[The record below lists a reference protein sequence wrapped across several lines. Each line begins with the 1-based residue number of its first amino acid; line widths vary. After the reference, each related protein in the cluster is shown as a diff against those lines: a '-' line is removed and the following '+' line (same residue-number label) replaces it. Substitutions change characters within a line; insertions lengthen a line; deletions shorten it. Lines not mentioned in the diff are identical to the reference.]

1 MFHDDDMAKD
11 AAITIRIPASLKRS
25 LEARAKAQH
34 RSVSAQVVAHIERA
48 LTERS
53 DDVGGN
59 GRFLGLFEGT
69 RLPSDEE
76 IQEVRDLLWGSE
88 SRLGRR

>member
-1 MFHDDDMAKD
+1 MAKD
-11 AAITIRIPASLKRS
+11 AAITIRIPSSLKRR

-34 RSVSAQVVAHIERA
+34 RSVSAQVVADLERA
-48 LTERS
+48 LTDRS
-53 DDVGGN
+53 DEVGGK

-69 RLPSDEE
+69 QLPSDEE

-88 SRLGRR
+88 SRLGRHG